1 MYMEKVVSFRSGK
14 YVYNVTYKPQGGLP
28 AYIPVK
34 KDLLKLRSDTRM
46 YFDKRDDTY
55 KEIVYPEELWFTNVL
70 PNDPVEEYIHTA
82 IEMIPNWT
90 RIEITNRQ

>member
-1 MYMEKVVSFRSGK
+1 MEKVISFRSGRYIYRVSYRQK
-14 YVYNVTYKPQGGLP
+14 GGLP
-28 AYIPVK
+28 THSH
-34 KDLLKLRSDTRM
+34 LKRDILKIRSDTRL

-70 PNDPVEEYIHTA
+70 PGDQVEEYIHTT

-90 RIEITNRQ
+90 RIEITSCD